1 MIGKVLQGRYQI
13 VQSLGAGV
21 FGQTYIAV
29 DIEHPENPKCVVKQL
44 KVTSLQPSHLDTLR
58 LRFLTETQTLKQLGH
73 HNQIPEL
80 IACFEEYERFYLVQ
94 EFVEGHALTAELP
107 LNRNSGYFWTESE
120 VVTFLTNVLE
130 ILDFVHSQ
138 GVIHCDVK
146 PENLIRRASDGKLVL
161 IDFGSIQPVDFS
173 VDSIS
178 PIYRIP
184 VTSLGY
190 IPPEQFIG
198 QTRLNSDIYALGM
211 MAIQALTGLTPL
223 QLKIDPQ
230 SNEIIWRTRQTPVS
244 DYLAAVVSRMIRYN
258 HKDRFQTVAEV
269 LEALQQIPLSDL
281 HTVEV
286 EYSVLEE
293 TGNWHSQLDKSSANS
308 RKQSPLLTSVRVG
321 LLANSLFLGVG
332 VYSLLNDTPAYSETE
347 TLYKATKEYQSG
359 DLDGAVALAKS
370 IPSSS
375 HVYPEAQATIEEWQE
390 QWQIATE
397 QYLVAE
403 SAMQQGRWSD
413 VLRVA
418 PQVPHILYWQ
428 SKTDRLVEQAKA
440 KVGIQNQGMLAKAYE
455 KAAAKDFNTAL
466 NYLNQIPKGTAT
478 DKVIDLKVAEYTHK
492 RQVRAAYLLQEAY
505 KKATNRD
512 FETALQF
519 LQQIPKDTPA
529 YAVAQ
534 AKLIEYTQK
543 QRIINQ
549 GQQLATIVTDAT
561 DITINTN
568 RADASTDATDITT
581 NTTTTDALTLKK
593 SKSDTNSFIQS
604 NFSTK
609 LKDFQP
615 GNSLMEANIR

>member
-21 FGQTYIAV
+21 FGQTYIAI
-29 DIEHPENPKCVVKQL
+29 DGEHPENPKCVVKQL

-107 LNRNSGYFWTESE
+107 LNRDSGYFWTESE

-161 IDFGSIQPVDFS
+161 IDFGSIVPVDFS
-173 VDSIS
+173 ADSIL

-198 QTRLNSDIYALGM
+198 QTQLNSDIYALGM

-244 DYLAAVVSRMIRYN
+244 DYLATVVSRMIRYN
-258 HKDRFQTVAEV
+258 HKDRFQTVTEV
-269 LEALQQIPLSDL
+269 LEALQQIPLESHL
-281 HTVEV
+281 HTLEV

-293 TGNWHSQLDKSSANS
+293 TGNWHSQLDKPSANS
-308 RKQSPLLTSVRVG
+308 RKKSTLLTSVRVG
-321 LLANSLFLGVG
+321 LVANSLFMGVG
-332 VYSLLNDTPAYSETE
+332 VYSLLNNTPARSETE
-347 TLYKATKEYQSG
+347 TLYQATKEYQSG
-359 DLDGAVALAKS
+359 DLDGAIALAKS

-375 HVYPEAQATIEEWQE
+375 HVYPEAQATVEEWQQ
-390 QWQIATE
+390 QWQVATE

-413 VLRVA
+413 VLRIA
-418 PQVPHILYWQ
+418 PQVPDILYWQ
-428 SKTDRLVEQAKA
+428 SRTDRLVEQAKA
-440 KVGIQNQGMLAKAYE
+440 KVGIQNQGMLTKAYE
-455 KAAAKDFNTAL
+455 KATAKDFNAAL
-466 NYLNQIPKGTAT
+466 NYLNRIPRGTAT
-478 DKVIDLKVAEYTHK
+478 DKVIDLKVAEYSEK

-505 KKATNRD
+505 KKAINRD

-534 AKLIEYTQK
+534 AKLIEYKQK
-543 QRIINQ
+543 QRIINE
-549 GQQLATIVTDAT
+549 GQQLARIVTD
-561 DITINTN
+561 ITP
-568 RADASTDATDITT
+568 
-581 NTTTTDALTLKK
+581 NTTTADATKLKK
-593 SKSDTNSFIQS
+593 SESDTNSFIQS
-604 NFSTK
+604 NSSTK

-615 GNSLMEANIR
+615 GNLFMEANIR

>member
-1 MIGKVLQGRYQI
+1 MTHHMIGKVLQGRYQI

-21 FGQTYIAV
+21 FGQTYIAI
-29 DIEHPENPKCVVKQL
+29 DGEHPENPKCVVKQL

-107 LNRNSGYFWTESE
+107 LNRDSGYFWTESE

-161 IDFGSIQPVDFS
+161 IDFGSIVPIDFS
-173 VDSIS
+173 ADSIL

-198 QTRLNSDIYALGM
+198 QTQLNSDIYALGM

-244 DYLAAVVSRMIRYN
+244 DYLATVVSRMIRYN
-258 HKDRFQTVAEV
+258 HKDRFQTVTEV
-269 LEALQQIPLSDL
+269 LEALQQIPLESHL
-281 HTVEV
+281 HTLEV

-293 TGNWHSQLDKSSANS
+293 TGNWHSQLDKPSANS
-308 RKQSPLLTSVRVG
+308 RKKSTLLTSVRVG
-321 LLANSLFLGVG
+321 LVANSLFMGVG
-332 VYSLLNDTPAYSETE
+332 VYSLLNNTPARSETE
-347 TLYKATKEYQSG
+347 TLYQATKEYQSG
-359 DLDGAVALAKS
+359 DLDGAIALAKS

-375 HVYPEAQATIEEWQE
+375 HVYPEAQATVEEWQQ
-390 QWQIATE
+390 QWQVATE

-413 VLRVA
+413 VLRIA
-418 PQVPHILYWQ
+418 PQVPDILYWQ
-428 SKTDRLVEQAKA
+428 SRTDRLVEQAKA
-440 KVGIQNQGMLAKAYE
+440 KVGIQNQGMLTKAYE
-455 KAAAKDFNTAL
+455 KATAKDFNAAL
-466 NYLNQIPKGTAT
+466 NYLNRIPRGTAT
-478 DKVIDLKVAEYTHK
+478 DKVIDLKVAEYSEK

-505 KKATNRD
+505 KKAINRD

-534 AKLIEYTQK
+534 AKLIEYKQK
-543 QRIINQ
+543 QRIINE
-549 GQQLATIVTDAT
+549 GQQLARIVTD
-561 DITINTN
+561 ITP
-568 RADASTDATDITT
+568 
-581 NTTTTDALTLKK
+581 NTTTADATKLKK
-593 SKSDTNSFIQS
+593 SESDTNSFIQS
-604 NFSTK
+604 NSSTK

-615 GNSLMEANIR
+615 GNLFMEANIR

>member
-1 MIGKVLQGRYQI
+1 MTHHMIGKVLQGRYQI

-21 FGQTYIAV
+21 FGQTYIAI
-29 DIEHPENPKCVVKQL
+29 DGEHPENPKCVVKQL

-107 LNRNSGYFWTESE
+107 LNRDSGYFWTESE

-161 IDFGSIQPVDFS
+161 IDFGSIVPVDFS
-173 VDSIS
+173 ADSIL

-198 QTRLNSDIYALGM
+198 QTQLNSDIYALGM

-244 DYLAAVVSRMIRYN
+244 DYLATVVSRMIRYN
-258 HKDRFQTVAEV
+258 HKDRFQTVTEV
-269 LEALQQIPLSDL
+269 LEALQQIPLESHL
-281 HTVEV
+281 HTLEV

-293 TGNWHSQLDKSSANS
+293 TGNWHSQLDKPSANS
-308 RKQSPLLTSVRVG
+308 RKKSTLLTSVRVG
-321 LLANSLFLGVG
+321 LVANSLFMGVG
-332 VYSLLNDTPAYSETE
+332 VYSLLNNTPARSETE
-347 TLYKATKEYQSG
+347 TLYQATKEYQSG
-359 DLDGAVALAKS
+359 DLDGAIALAKS

-375 HVYPEAQATIEEWQE
+375 HVYPEAQATVEEWQQ
-390 QWQIATE
+390 QWQVATE

-413 VLRVA
+413 VLRIA
-418 PQVPHILYWQ
+418 PQVPDILYWQ
-428 SKTDRLVEQAKA
+428 SRTDRLVEQAKA
-440 KVGIQNQGMLAKAYE
+440 KVGIQNQGMLTKAYE
-455 KAAAKDFNTAL
+455 KATAKDFNAAL
-466 NYLNQIPKGTAT
+466 NYLNRIPRGTAT
-478 DKVIDLKVAEYTHK
+478 DKVIDLKVAEYSEK

-505 KKATNRD
+505 KKAINRD

-534 AKLIEYTQK
+534 AKLIEYKQK
-543 QRIINQ
+543 QRIINE
-549 GQQLATIVTDAT
+549 GQQLARIVTD
-561 DITINTN
+561 ITP
-568 RADASTDATDITT
+568 
-581 NTTTTDALTLKK
+581 NTTTADATKLKK
-593 SKSDTNSFIQS
+593 SESDTNSFIQS
-604 NFSTK
+604 NSSTK

-615 GNSLMEANIR
+615 GNLFMEANIR